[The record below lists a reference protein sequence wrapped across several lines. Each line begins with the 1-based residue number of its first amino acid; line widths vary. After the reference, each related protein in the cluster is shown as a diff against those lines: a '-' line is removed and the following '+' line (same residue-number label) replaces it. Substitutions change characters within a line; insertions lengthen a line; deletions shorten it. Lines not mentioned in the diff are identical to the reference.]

1 VNTTLPAAAGGMANA
16 WNATKKIRGLPSDP
30 APRMF
35 ATAWNATATIIKWT
49 GISGETGLTK
59 NQYAVL
65 GFLSRG
71 WKLRLRRSVWLLKQP
86 DYVDRFEECPG
97 GATTLKELTVLG
109 YLDERNNLT
118 TAGKEAFAAAAPQPG
133 SDAGQP
139 GAQEN

>member
-1 VNTTLPAAAGGMANA
+1 VETT
-16 WNATKKIRGLPSDP
+16 D
-30 APRMF
+30 
-35 ATAWNATATIIKWT
+35 
-49 GISGETGLTK
+49 LTK
-59 NQYAVL
+59 NQHAVL
-65 GFLSRG
+65 GYLSRG

-109 YLDERNNLT
+109 YLDERNNIT

-133 SDAGQP
+133 PDAGQP